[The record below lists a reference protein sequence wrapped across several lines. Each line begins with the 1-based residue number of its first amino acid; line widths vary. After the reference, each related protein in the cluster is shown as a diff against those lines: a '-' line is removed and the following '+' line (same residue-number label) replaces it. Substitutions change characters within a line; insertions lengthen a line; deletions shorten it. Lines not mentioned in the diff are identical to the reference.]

1 MSRLDLI
8 PQQTP
13 RAMDTQSSRHAPS
26 ALESKSEGGR
36 AAGQGGFEA
45 LLDGFSKEQTGA
57 VAYSDGEAGSLG
69 KLLGETLS
77 ASLSSDAS
85 PLDALLPDMPAA
97 ADSTVPGPLQAGS
110 IVSSLIENLL
120 PKILPSVQGEN
131 GSETGQRGSTPF
143 SSPSLMLPMEPSE
156 IGIGNGMFGDRV
168 AVSVQH
174 QETHFKPIVEG
185 FESIWQEGGTDTPA
199 LQEEPASEIQ
209 TAKKKDPAG
218 ARAQVPGSALLQH
231 EASGLENHTSREQ
244 SEEEHRGATPR
255 GLDRPGERMEVQK
268 PSAAGGLKNE
278 PVSLPSGTL
287 QQIASAV
294 IEDVSK
300 AATPHAPGLQ
310 GDALNRVAVA
320 RASAGALRVL
330 NLQLNPVELGLVTIK
345 MRLAGDG
352 IEMEL
357 QAENEDTVALL
368 RNDADKLSNL
378 LRASGYRPDTITI
391 QPADNSA
398 HDRGSFQRLQSSP
411 DQGFQQGAA
420 PGQGGSERRQNE
432 HRRDGEAGLPND
444 RRDDRTPG
452 AGRTGGIYL

>member
-26 ALESKSEGGR
+26 ALESRSEGGR
-36 AAGQGGFEA
+36 PAGQGGFEA
-45 LLDGFSKEQTGA
+45 LLDGFSKEQAGA
-57 VAYSDGEAGSLG
+57 IAYSDGEAGSLG
-69 KLLGETLS
+69 KLLGETLP

-85 PLDALLPDMPAA
+85 TLDALLPDMPVA

-120 PKILPSVQGEN
+120 PKILPSVQSGS

-143 SSPSLMLPMEPSE
+143 SSPSLMHPMEPSE
-156 IGIGNGMFGDRV
+156 IGIGMFGDRV

-231 EASGLENHTSREQ
+231 EDPGLENHTSRER
-244 SEEEHRGATPR
+244 SEEENRGATPR
-255 GLDRPGERMEVQK
+255 VLDRLGERLEVQK
-268 PSAAGGLKNE
+268 PSGAGSLKNE

-294 IEDVSK
+294 VEDMSTT
-300 AATPHAPGLQ
+300 ATPHAPGLQ
-310 GDALNRVAVA
+310 GDALSRVAVA

-432 HRRDGEAGLPND
+432 HGRDGETGLPND
-444 RRDDRTPG
+444 RRDDRTLG
-452 AGRTGGIYL
+452 AGRTGGVYL